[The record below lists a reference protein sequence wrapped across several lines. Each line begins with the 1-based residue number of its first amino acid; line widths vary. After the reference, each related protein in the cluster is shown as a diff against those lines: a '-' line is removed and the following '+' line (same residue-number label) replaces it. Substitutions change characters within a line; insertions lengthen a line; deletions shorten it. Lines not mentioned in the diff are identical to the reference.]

1 MNAPTGG
8 QVTEPRP
15 VSFDIPTY
23 VGLPE
28 ERRRLALV
36 VAEFIFPEEWEGL
49 VNSIRDAEVEHYMN
63 ENPLTPADKRPR
75 PSSGPRS
82 ASASAT
88 VARQVAA
95 SVGAEPAAV
104 RAALAGAL
112 AAERQR

>member
-63 ENPLTPADKRPR
+63 ENPLTPADK
-75 PSSGPRS
+75 
-82 ASASAT
+82 
-88 VARQVAA
+88 AA
-95 SVGAEPAAV
+95 AQQ
-104 RAALAGAL
+104 R
-112 AAERQR
+112 AAERERERAEAML